1 MDSSS
6 TEVVTEAAA
15 LLRLIETDSDSG
27 DESSAINQYAVKMP
41 LVLLE
46 SVLSDGFH
54 KDAEACSVITGIDGA
69 TFRSRMFDFFLGIFF
84 HFMCCRLVSLEF
96 HCASKFAMKS
106 LYPWAI
112 AFFQAQYHS
121 LACFIPEPVYAPCH
135 GYRTRITV
143 QDIKLIS
150 AALHTTPEMALKYV
164 GEELQVNTKFTE
176 DKGALINGHW
186 ECSVWAQL
194 WAKMHN
200 LLCCESCGLPALCFT
215 LHGADVARRCFVC
228 GSLVAPTNHKI
239 FRYAQS
245 HAEKIRKAQQK
256 AAPWCAKLKKLEKY
270 RACLAEARA
279 YGWSHDVQK
288 YTKKINKYQEQMKD
302 ELDAYSD
309 FDVDIQRKLTT
320 ALHGHYNTRSLEFL
334 EVLWPETTTYLPC
347 PKVSENLKEQKI
359 SEHQEPEFEDVDFS
373 AEAIRKRR
381 DEHLADWDMRYQ

>member
-1 MDSSS
+1 M
-6 TEVVTEAAA
+6 
-15 LLRLIETDSDSG
+15 
-27 DESSAINQYAVKMP
+27 
-41 LVLLE
+41 
-46 SVLSDGFH
+46 
-54 KDAEACSVITGIDGA
+54 
-69 TFRSRMFDFFLGIFF
+69 
-84 HFMCCRLVSLEF
+84 
-96 HCASKFAMKS
+96 
-106 LYPWAI
+106 
-112 AFFQAQYHS
+112 
-121 LACFIPEPVYAPCH
+121 
-135 GYRTRITV
+135 
-143 QDIKLIS
+143 
-150 AALHTTPEMALKYV
+150 
-164 GEELQVNTKFTE
+164 
-176 DKGALINGHW
+176 
-186 ECSVWAQL
+186 
-194 WAKMHN
+194 
-200 LLCCESCGLPALCFT
+200 
-215 LHGADVARRCFVC
+215 
-228 GSLVAPTNHKI
+228 APTNHKI
-239 FRYAQS
+239 FRSPWPAVKDGDACELLLSDCNMRDVNARIPKLTSANELFADDRRYAQS

-381 DEHLADWDMRYQ
+381 EEHLADWDMRYQ